1 MTAKAGSSWRS
12 KGKSRRKRVLKRAVM
27 VSEETGSQVRARKP
41 ASVPKERINVPGSPH
56 WETAKRFHTASSED
70 LIRSLRE
77 QIGTRSCFSCF
88 PSAFCRDQR
97 PNLCCYKPVSR
108 SGGGENMGGKRKNKS
123 LCWLM
128 LDEGPEKTSPS
139 SLFQTAN
146 TLKMK
151 ALKVA
156 AKKPLQ

>member
-1 MTAKAGSSWRS
+1 
-12 KGKSRRKRVLKRAVM
+12 
-27 VSEETGSQVRARKP
+27 
-41 ASVPKERINVPGSPH
+41 
-56 WETAKRFHTASSED
+56 
-70 LIRSLRE
+70 
-77 QIGTRSCFSCF
+77 
-88 PSAFCRDQR
+88 
-97 PNLCCYKPVSR
+97 
-108 SGGGENMGGKRKNKS
+108 MGGKRKNKS

>member
-1 MTAKAGSSWRS
+1 MLLK
-12 KGKSRRKRVLKRAVM
+12 KRV
-27 VSEETGSQVRARKP
+27 
-41 ASVPKERINVPGSPH
+41 H
-56 WETAKRFHTASSED
+56 
-70 LIRSLRE
+70 
-77 QIGTRSCFSCF
+77 
-88 PSAFCRDQR
+88 
-97 PNLCCYKPVSR
+97 R
-108 SGGGENMGGKRKNKS
+108 SGGGEMGGKRNKNRS

-128 LDEGPEKTSPS
+128 LDEGAEKTSPS